1 MIKLISAIIKL
12 IFTSLLVFLCLRFI
26 VSPFIR
32 LGYFLNLDYII
43 IRFKTNVNNKN
54 EKKRIIF
61 IIFIYNFDLKRYH

>member
-43 IRFKTNVNNKN
+43 IRFKTNVNKKTKKN
-54 EKKRIIF
+54 ELF
-61 IIFIYNFDLKRYH
+61 L